1 MNIINGDSNVLV
13 VGPALPGHDFNE
25 GRTDIRGRTCP
36 WNTFAIWN
44 MKYLPII
51 GFPMISDGIDNKNNG
66 GVEEVA
72 AVNML
77 QMIFSHLK
85 VYLVKISEFEWK
97 VDFIDEERQ
106 KYHQQKMNSKDERPN
121 SQMEILQIPKGMV
134 YHVTAN

>member
-1 MNIINGDSNVLV
+1 MDMINIDSNVLV
-13 VGPALPGHDFNE
+13 VGPALPGHDFTE
-25 GRTDIRGRTCP
+25 GYTDIRGRTCP

-51 GFPMISDGIDNKNNG
+51 GFPIVSDGIDNKANG

-77 QMIFSHLK
+77 QKIFSHLK
-85 VYLVKISEFEWK
+85 VLLVKINEFEWK

-106 KYHQQKMNSKDERPN
+106 QYHLQKMSSKDERPN
-121 SQMEILQIPKGMV
+121 SQMKILSIPAGTAC
-134 YHVTAN
+134 HVIIN

>member
-1 MNIINGDSNVLV
+1 MNIINFDSNVLV

-25 GRTDIRGRTCP
+25 GHTDIRGRTCP

-51 GFPMISDGIDNKNNG
+51 GFPIISDGIDNKDDG

-72 AVNML
+72 TVNML
-77 QMIFSHLK
+77 QMLFPHLK

-97 VDFIDEERQ
+97 VDFVDEERQ
-106 KYHQQKMNSKDERPN
+106 KYHQKKMNSKDERPN
-121 SQMEILQIPKGMV
+121 SQMKILQIPKGTV
-134 YHVTAN
+134 LHVAAN